1 MSVTANVISA
11 VIKSVV
17 GDKVGNGLAKE
28 VIGISIDG
36 VSENGIGKISDFIN
50 GEKSKIDRILSKESM
65 SSMNIPEN
73 TIEHVVAEIKD
84 LFKNIEITDEVLRQC
99 KFDSMKLKDF
109 LWNEYCGYKGDNHIE
124 HESEI
129 KRCLFAV
136 AEVLIKLVRE
146 SETFQQDV
154 SIHISNS
161 VDDITIGLQKISEY
175 MEDNFDKLDSSVSLR
190 PFLYTLVRSRSLD
203 FLRKEKTK
211 EKFLAYKKTFPEEEE
226 EYVEYEQL
234 IEKVMRI
241 IENMPQQTATVLKKC
256 FIERKKY
263 QEAGDELGIS
273 INTVRWHITKAISI
287 LREKMSD
294 IEMVL
299 LYAYFLKNKKYCFLT
314 HIICHALRVM
324 LK

>member
-1 MSVTANVISA
+1 MDKEKRDTFELLYKTHYKELYIHALSFVRDDEEAKAIVTAVY
-11 VIKSVV
+11 
-17 GDKVGNGLAKE
+17 
-28 VIGISIDG
+28 
-36 VSENGIGKISDFIN
+36 
-50 GEKSKIDRILSKESM
+50 
-65 SSMNIPEN
+65 
-73 TIEHVVAEIKD
+73 
-84 LFKNIEITDEVLRQC
+84 
-99 KFDSMKLKDF
+99 
-109 LWNEYCGYKGDNHIE
+109 EYVWK
-124 HESEI
+124 
-129 KRCLFAV
+129 
-136 AEVLIKLVRE
+136 
-146 SETFQQDV
+146 
-154 SIHISNS
+154 
-161 VDDITIGLQKISEY
+161 
-175 MEDNFDKLDSSVSLR
+175 NFDKLDSSVSLR

-299 LYAYFLKNKKYCFLT
+299 LYAYFLKK
-314 HIICHALRVM
+314 
-324 LK
+324 

>member
-1 MSVTANVISA
+1 MDKEKRDTFELLYKTHYKELYIHALSFVRDDEEAKDIVTDVY
-11 VIKSVV
+11 
-17 GDKVGNGLAKE
+17 
-28 VIGISIDG
+28 
-36 VSENGIGKISDFIN
+36 
-50 GEKSKIDRILSKESM
+50 
-65 SSMNIPEN
+65 
-73 TIEHVVAEIKD
+73 
-84 LFKNIEITDEVLRQC
+84 
-99 KFDSMKLKDF
+99 
-109 LWNEYCGYKGDNHIE
+109 EYVWK
-124 HESEI
+124 
-129 KRCLFAV
+129 
-136 AEVLIKLVRE
+136 
-146 SETFQQDV
+146 
-154 SIHISNS
+154 
-161 VDDITIGLQKISEY
+161 
-175 MEDNFDKLDSSVSLR
+175 NFDKLDSSVS
-190 PFLYTLVRSRSLD
+190 LYTLVRSRSLD

-299 LYAYFLKNKKYCFLT
+299 LYAYFLKK
-314 HIICHALRVM
+314 
-324 LK
+324 

>member
-1 MSVTANVISA
+1 
-11 VIKSVV
+11 
-17 GDKVGNGLAKE
+17 
-28 VIGISIDG
+28 
-36 VSENGIGKISDFIN
+36 
-50 GEKSKIDRILSKESM
+50 
-65 SSMNIPEN
+65 
-73 TIEHVVAEIKD
+73 
-84 LFKNIEITDEVLRQC
+84 
-99 KFDSMKLKDF
+99 
-109 LWNEYCGYKGDNHIE
+109 
-124 HESEI
+124 
-129 KRCLFAV
+129 
-136 AEVLIKLVRE
+136 
-146 SETFQQDV
+146 
-154 SIHISNS
+154 
-161 VDDITIGLQKISEY
+161 
-175 MEDNFDKLDSSVSLR
+175 MEEFDKLDSSVSLR

-299 LYAYFLKNKKYCFLT
+299 LYAYFLKK
-314 HIICHALRVM
+314 
-324 LK
+324 

>member
-1 MSVTANVISA
+1 MDKEKRDTFELLYKTHYKELYIHALSFVRDDEEAKDIVTDVY
-11 VIKSVV
+11 
-17 GDKVGNGLAKE
+17 
-28 VIGISIDG
+28 
-36 VSENGIGKISDFIN
+36 
-50 GEKSKIDRILSKESM
+50 
-65 SSMNIPEN
+65 
-73 TIEHVVAEIKD
+73 
-84 LFKNIEITDEVLRQC
+84 
-99 KFDSMKLKDF
+99 
-109 LWNEYCGYKGDNHIE
+109 EYVW
-124 HESEI
+124 
-129 KRCLFAV
+129 L
-136 AEVLIKLVRE
+136 
-146 SETFQQDV
+146 
-154 SIHISNS
+154 
-161 VDDITIGLQKISEY
+161 
-175 MEDNFDKLDSSVSLR
+175 LDSSVSLR

-299 LYAYFLKNKKYCFLT
+299 LYAYFLKK
-314 HIICHALRVM
+314 
-324 LK
+324 

>member
-1 MSVTANVISA
+1 MDKEKRDTFELLYKTHYKELYIHALSFVRDDEEAKDIVTDVY
-11 VIKSVV
+11 
-17 GDKVGNGLAKE
+17 
-28 VIGISIDG
+28 
-36 VSENGIGKISDFIN
+36 
-50 GEKSKIDRILSKESM
+50 
-65 SSMNIPEN
+65 
-73 TIEHVVAEIKD
+73 
-84 LFKNIEITDEVLRQC
+84 
-99 KFDSMKLKDF
+99 
-109 LWNEYCGYKGDNHIE
+109 EYVWK
-124 HESEI
+124 
-129 KRCLFAV
+129 
-136 AEVLIKLVRE
+136 
-146 SETFQQDV
+146 
-154 SIHISNS
+154 
-161 VDDITIGLQKISEY
+161 
-175 MEDNFDKLDSSVSLR
+175 NFDKLDSSVSLR

-314 HIICHALRVM
+314 HIICHALRVIV
-324 LK
+324 K

>member
-1 MSVTANVISA
+1 MDKEKRDTFELLYKTHYKELYIHALSFVRDDEEAKDIVTDVY
-11 VIKSVV
+11 
-17 GDKVGNGLAKE
+17 
-28 VIGISIDG
+28 
-36 VSENGIGKISDFIN
+36 
-50 GEKSKIDRILSKESM
+50 
-65 SSMNIPEN
+65 
-73 TIEHVVAEIKD
+73 
-84 LFKNIEITDEVLRQC
+84 
-99 KFDSMKLKDF
+99 
-109 LWNEYCGYKGDNHIE
+109 EYVWK
-124 HESEI
+124 
-129 KRCLFAV
+129 
-136 AEVLIKLVRE
+136 
-146 SETFQQDV
+146 
-154 SIHISNS
+154 
-161 VDDITIGLQKISEY
+161 
-175 MEDNFDKLDSSVSLR
+175 NFDKLDSSVSLR

-234 IEKVMRI
+234 

-299 LYAYFLKNKKYCFLT
+299 LYAYFLKK
-314 HIICHALRVM
+314 
-324 LK
+324 

>member
-1 MSVTANVISA
+1 MDKEKRDTFELLYKTHNKELYIHALSFVRDDEEAKDIVTDVY
-11 VIKSVV
+11 
-17 GDKVGNGLAKE
+17 
-28 VIGISIDG
+28 
-36 VSENGIGKISDFIN
+36 
-50 GEKSKIDRILSKESM
+50 
-65 SSMNIPEN
+65 
-73 TIEHVVAEIKD
+73 
-84 LFKNIEITDEVLRQC
+84 
-99 KFDSMKLKDF
+99 
-109 LWNEYCGYKGDNHIE
+109 EYVWK
-124 HESEI
+124 
-129 KRCLFAV
+129 
-136 AEVLIKLVRE
+136 
-146 SETFQQDV
+146 
-154 SIHISNS
+154 
-161 VDDITIGLQKISEY
+161 
-175 MEDNFDKLDSSVSLR
+175 NFDKLDSSVSLR